1 MLRMRKIVILIF
13 GIFVFFVLIF
23 VGLKI
28 YFRYSDLQE
37 ARRNLKF
44 PDNLQN
50 EYYVSIIKIDHPLVT
65 YIGDKY
71 YILTD
76 EALEE
81 YNGCDSTFLKRSDV
95 VLLYYDVYASR
106 RTDKQPYDLDKGW
119 HVNYILEPR
128 DTIQNLPIFEFS
140 YPPKDFIFILMRE
153 YKFYYII
160 EPDVRGHEFGKN
172 YIPTLYPRFTRRHTK
187 KMWGKEAKDLQQ
199 ILDRLNE
206 ED

>member
-1 MLRMRKIVILIF
+1 MRKISILIF
-13 GIFVFFVLIF
+13 GVFVFFVLIF

-76 EALEE
+76 EALKE

-106 RTDKQPYDLDKGW
+106 RTDKQPYELERGGDVD
-119 HVNYILEPR
+119 YMLEPK
-128 DTIQNLPIFEFS
+128 DTIQNLPVFEFT
-140 YPPKDFIFILMRE
+140 YPPQDFVFVLTRESKMYFIV
-153 YKFYYII
+153 
-160 EPDVRGHEFGKN
+160 EPDVRDYEFGKN
-172 YIPTLYPRFTRRHTK
+172 YIPSLYPRFSRRDVK
-187 KMWGKEAKDLQQ
+187 EMWDKQDKDIQQ